1 MRKYLSVSVVLL
13 TCLLSSC
20 VTVNLNPDAEQVEV
34 AAEPLRLANCQYL
47 GEVTGSKG
55 HWYTYL
61 FLSNRTMVQEAVN
74 DLRNRTAQLG
84 GDTVFIRE
92 NTQFSTSVTL
102 LGLAYRCK
110 K

>member
-1 MRKYLSVSVVLL
+1 MATLHK
-13 TCLLSSC
+13 
-20 VTVNLNPDAEQVEV
+20 DATHVEI
-34 AAEPLRLANCQYL
+34 AAEPLKLAKCQYL
-47 GEVTGSKG
+47 GEVTGSEG

-61 FLSNRTMVQEAVN
+61 FLANRTLVQAAAD
-74 DLRNRTAQLG
+74 DLRNRTAALG

-92 NTQFSTSVTL
+92 NTSFGTSVTL